1 MKDYIVLPFLFL
13 KFWFWDAPAEIIG
26 FFRSLNGAFNEAFS
40 FTLFLKTFFSPLKN
54 EYREGLIGFSRAVG
68 IVVKS
73 AFIIVDLLIFFV
85 LITIELLVVTLF
97 IAFPLITIAIVFI

>member
-1 MKDYIVLPFLFL
+1 MKYSILLPFLFL

-40 FTLFLKTFFSPLKN
+40 FTLFLKTFFNPLKN

-68 IVVKS
+68 IIIKS
-73 AFIIVDLLIFFV
+73 AFIIVDIIVFTF
-85 LITIELLVVTLF
+85 LITIELLIIALF
-97 IAFPLITIAIVFI
+97 ITFPLITIALIFI

>member
-1 MKDYIVLPFLFL
+1 MKNYILLPFLFL

-40 FTLFLKTFFSPLKN
+40 FTLFLKTFFNPIKN

-68 IVVKS
+68 IVIKS
-73 AFIIVDLLIFFV
+73 TFLIVDTIVFTILLTIEATVLIAFIC
-85 LITIELLVVTLF
+85 
-97 IAFPLITIAIVFI
+97 FPLITIALLFI